1 MTLTLPAAASIG
13 DSLRQIGTPSLLID
27 LTTFE
32 KNLQAMADLTRAHGV
47 DLRPHGKAH
56 KTSAIAL
63 RQIAAG
69 AVGICCQK
77 LSEAYPFASA
87 GVRSIH
93 ISNEFVGA
101 DKVQMAV
108 ALAGAVALSVCVDSV
123 SQIVALAHAA
133 ADAGVVIS
141 VFPEVDIGANRCGVA
156 NSDDLLTLVD
166 EISRASALRF
176 AGIQAYHGGVQ
187 HIRGWELRRQAAALG
202 AERAANFVAAL
213 QARGISCP
221 VVTGGGTGSVEFD
234 VESGVFTEVQPGS
247 YLFQDGDYHDN
258 EWHGVVRPETSL
270 YALSTIMS
278 ATRPGHAVCDIGLK
292 GLAVDS
298 GLPRS
303 VAYLPGE
310 SGAALHYVAANDEHG
325 ILFVSGE
332 DHDDALDQTF
342 SALEGKRILLP
353 PGHCDPT
360 INLHDHFIC
369 FRGDVV
375 EAIWPIDAR
384 GLSR

>member
-1 MTLTLPAAASIG
+1 MTLTLPAAAAIG
-13 DSLRQIGTPSLLID
+13 DTLAQIGTPSLLID
-27 LTTFE
+27 LDVFD
-32 KNLQAMADLTRAHGV
+32 KNLRAMADLTAAHGMA
-47 DLRPHGKAH
+47 LRPHGKAH

-77 LSEAYPFASA
+77 LSEAYPFALA
-87 GVRSIH
+87 GVKSIH

-101 DKVQMAV
+101 DKVAMAV
-108 ALAGAVALSVCVDSV
+108 ALAQAVTLSVCVDSLT
-123 SQIVALAHAA
+123 QVADLAHAA
-133 ADAGVVIS
+133 EQAGVNIA
-141 VFPEVDIGANRCGVA
+141 VFPEVDIGANRCGVSH
-156 NSDDLLTLVD
+156 SDDLLHLV
-166 EISRASALRF
+166 EAVTRSPALRF

-187 HIRGWELRRQAAALG
+187 HIRSWAARRDAAGFGADRTATFVSAL
-202 AERAANFVAAL
+202 A
-213 QARGISCP
+213 ARGMRCP

-234 VESGVFTEVQPGS
+234 VRSGVFTEIQAGS
-247 YLFQDGDYHDN
+247 YLFLDGDYQDN
-258 EWHGVVRPETSL
+258 EWREVVRPQTSL

-278 ATRPGHAVCDIGLK
+278 AGRPGHAVCDVGLK

-298 GLPRS
+298 GLPRF

-310 SGAALHYVAANDEHG
+310 DGPVLSYVAANDEHG
-325 ILFVSGE
+325 ILRVTGSDECGTAF
-332 DHDDALDQTF
+332 
-342 SALEGKRILLP
+342 LEGRRILLP

-360 INLHDHFIC
+360 INLHDAFIC
-369 FRGDVV
+369 YRGDRV